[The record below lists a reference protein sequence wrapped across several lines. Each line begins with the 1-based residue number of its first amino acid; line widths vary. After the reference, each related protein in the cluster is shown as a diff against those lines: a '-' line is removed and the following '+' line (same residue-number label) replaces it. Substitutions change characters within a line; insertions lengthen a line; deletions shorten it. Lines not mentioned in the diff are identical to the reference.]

1 MSAFGSRDSSVDWD
15 DVDDVEEEGNDVGE
29 EERLSMV
36 TDSIRLAIF

>member
-29 EERLSMV
+29 EERLLQWIGRRV
-36 TDSIRLAIF
+36 D